1 MNSIIEKPTRT
12 TYYIA
17 YNGQHPP
24 SHYGV
29 IEKNNVMETKYDDM
43 ETFTRK
49 ADFLKRCKELEID
62 TTELFDTE

>member
-62 TTELFDTE
+62 TTELFETE